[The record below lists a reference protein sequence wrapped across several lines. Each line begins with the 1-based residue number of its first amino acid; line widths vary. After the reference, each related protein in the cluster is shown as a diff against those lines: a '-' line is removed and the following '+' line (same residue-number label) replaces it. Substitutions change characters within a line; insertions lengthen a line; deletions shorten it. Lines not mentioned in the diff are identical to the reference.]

1 MRSRSGL
8 IVCLAILLSGAGFA
22 DAPTK
27 PEPRKIKKSKAIY
40 SEALRSIEKGD
51 IEKGRELID
60 AALKFDPE
68 NPQALTA
75 RELLHQSDI
84 QQHLTNGSREL
95 QDDHPLEAVADFR
108 KALTLD
114 PTSSAAQ
121 EGLRAALAQDVRVST
136 SQPKIRYRD
145 AGDIQLTPS
154 DAAHDF
160 HYRGD
165 TRGLLEQV
173 WSAYGV
179 KPLIDTS
186 VTSKPVRFDIDATD
200 FATATNIVSQMTKT
214 FYVPLST
221 NQALVFANTPE
232 NRRNF
237 ERLALRTFYVS
248 EASSAQEIN
257 ELVTMLRSIFNFR
270 YVTPAASSNQVTVRA
285 PLDMLEAATHVLDD
299 LYAGKPQ
306 VMLELNVYQVEQTLA
321 RDLGLGL
328 PTQFSLFNVAT
339 EARNLLNS
347 PTNQQLINQLI
358 SSGAIN
364 QANSSSIAA
373 LLAGLAAG
381 GQSSILNQPI
391 ATFGG
396 GITQSGTIIP
406 GVTGHVSLSKSSFKA
421 LDHVYLRA
429 SQSDAATFRDGTR
442 FPILNASFAPIF
454 NTAAVSQVLQNQ
466 SFVAPFPSFTYEDLG
481 LSFKATPTIHGV
493 TDVTLKLEFQMR
505 GLGAQQL
512 NGVPVITN
520 REYNGIITVPEGE
533 TAVLAGMVTRQE
545 QLSLQGIPGLA
556 QLPGL
561 RQATTLND
569 ANMDDAEILVTITP
583 HLVRDS
589 MHNPEAGTAF
599 VPASSIP

>member
-1 MRSRSGL
+1 
-8 IVCLAILLSGAGFA
+8 LLSGVGLA
-22 DAPTK
+22 DAAKK
-27 PEPRKIKKSKAIY
+27 PEARKIKKSKAIY

-68 NPQALTA
+68 NPRALTA

-95 QDDHPLEAVADFR
+95 QDDHRQEAVADFR

-114 PTSSAAQ
+114 PKSSAAQ
-121 EGLRAALAQDVRVST
+121 EGLRAALAQDARVST

-154 DAAHDF
+154 DAVHDF

-173 WSAYGV
+173 WNAYGV

-232 NRRNF
+232 TRRNF
-237 ERLALRTFYVS
+237 ERLAMRTFYVS

-257 ELVTMLRSIFNFR
+257 ELVTMLRSIFDFR
-270 YVTPAASSNQVTVRA
+270 FVTPAASSNQVTVRA

-306 VMLELNVYQVEQTLA
+306 VMLELNVYQIEQTLA

-406 GVTGHVSLSKSSFKA
+406 GVTGHLSLSKSSFRA

-466 SFVAPFPSFTYEDLG
+466 SFIAPFPSFTYEDLG

-599 VPASSIP
+599 VPPSSIP

>member
-1 MRSRSGL
+1 
-8 IVCLAILLSGAGFA
+8 
-22 DAPTK
+22 
-27 PEPRKIKKSKAIY
+27 
-40 SEALRSIEKGD
+40 
-51 IEKGRELID
+51 
-60 AALKFDPE
+60 
-68 NPQALTA
+68 
-75 RELLHQSDI
+75 
-84 QQHLTNGSREL
+84 
-95 QDDHPLEAVADFR
+95 
-108 KALTLD
+108 
-114 PTSSAAQ
+114 
-121 EGLRAALAQDVRVST
+121 
-136 SQPKIRYRD
+136 
-145 AGDIQLTPS
+145 
-154 DAAHDF
+154 
-160 HYRGD
+160 
-165 TRGLLEQV
+165 
-173 WSAYGV
+173 
-179 KPLIDTS
+179 
-186 VTSKPVRFDIDATD
+186 
-200 FATATNIVSQMTKT
+200 
-214 FYVPLST
+214 
-221 NQALVFANTPE
+221 
-232 NRRNF
+232 
-237 ERLALRTFYVS
+237 
-248 EASSAQEIN
+248 
-257 ELVTMLRSIFNFR
+257 
-270 YVTPAASSNQVTVRA
+270 
-285 PLDMLEAATHVLDD
+285 
-299 LYAGKPQ
+299 
-306 VMLELNVYQVEQTLA
+306 VYQIEQTLA

-406 GVTGHVSLSKSSFKA
+406 GVTGHLSLSKSSFRA

-599 VPASSIP
+599 VPPSSIP